1 MFCQTF
7 WQLRVQLSSE
17 INEAEKR
24 PELVPIEVHHGA
36 IMCLFH
42 TTSTEHARHTSIYF
56 RWILSADNW
65 HLLVVSNT
73 TTDSW
78 LPVTFE
84 FGIVHET
91 VVRANGIA
99 LLTFVM
105 KTILPLLEFHWP
117 KVEMLWFSF
126 FQSCLT
132 QNFHSIISSLEHIWR
147 AVCTVLWDITQRQ
160 YRRRITSLTHPR
172 KCTVYVIHHVT
183 METVYYNELQ
193 TCTHMPCMEALEH
206 SWLAR

>member
-1 MFCQTF
+1 
-7 WQLRVQLSSE
+7 
-17 INEAEKR
+17 
-24 PELVPIEVHHGA
+24 
-36 IMCLFH
+36 MCLFH
-42 TTSTEHARHTSIYF
+42 TTNTEHARHTSNYF
-56 RWILSADNW
+56 RWILSTDNW

-78 LPVTFE
+78 LPVALE

-91 VVRANGIA
+91 VVWANGFV
-99 LLTFVM
+99 LHSTCVM
-105 KTILPLLEFHWP
+105 KTIVPLLEFHWP

-147 AVCTVLWDITQRQ
+147 AVYTVLWDITQGQ
-160 YRRRITSLTHPR
+160 YRITSLTHPC
-172 KCTVYVIHHVT
+172 KCTVYIIHHVT
-183 METVYYNELQ
+183 METVYSNELQ
-193 TCTHMPCMEALEH
+193 TCTHMPRMEPLEH